1 MIPKELILDV
11 NRNEKRII
19 LYSYFASKR
28 GLDNTI
34 GFSCNSIV
42 EWCGYKKNYSKD
54 KSNDIFADMINQFIS
69 EGYIIIDKE
78 KVNICRDNCNIAEL
92 DEDKFTYDSQFAIV
106 YLNELDRILEFKEY
120 LKDIDVNINRMSPA
134 ILILVLSYL
143 RVNMLRRQD
152 NYIGKESDKP
162 EFCYRMYID
171 IEKDIGLSNRYISR
185 AVNILNKL
193 DIIVSQEMMRYK
205 DEKDNWHTDV
215 TLFVNK
221 YKYDKQGHKNKK
233 YSFIDELQWGI
244 EYIKEKKFLSK
255 KFIQNTEI

>member
-11 NRNEKRII
+11 TRNEKRII

-34 GFSCNSIV
+34 GFSCNSVV
-42 EWCGYKKNYSKD
+42 EWCGYKKNYNKD
-54 KSNDIFADMINQFIS
+54 KSNDLFIAMINQFIS
-69 EGYIIIDKE
+69 EGYILIDKD
-78 KVNICRDNCNIAEL
+78 KINICRDYCNIAEL

-106 YLNELDRILEFKEY
+106 YLNELERILGFKKY
-120 LKDIDVNINRMSPA
+120 TKDVNRMSPA

-143 RVNMLRRQD
+143 RVNMLRRQE

-185 AVNILNKL
+185 AVNILNDL
-193 DIIVSQEMMRYK
+193 DIIVSQEMVRYK
-205 DEKDNWHTDV
+205 DENDNWHTDV
-215 TLFVNK
+215 TLFVNR
-221 YKYDKQGHKNKK
+221 YKYDKQGHKDKK
-233 YSFIDELQWGI
+233 YNFVDELKWGI
-244 EYIKEKKFLSK
+244 EYIKEKKYLKK
-255 KFIQNTEI
+255 KFSQDTEQ